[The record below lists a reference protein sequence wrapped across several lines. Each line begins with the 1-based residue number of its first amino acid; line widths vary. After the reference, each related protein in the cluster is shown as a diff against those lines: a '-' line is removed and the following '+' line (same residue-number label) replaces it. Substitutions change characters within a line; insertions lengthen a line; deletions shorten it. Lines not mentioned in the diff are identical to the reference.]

1 MVFRRGFNRSIRPV
15 QSIKHI
21 VDIQGGLV
29 AGTKTVNTLVIAD
42 DNPDNANVSEVVTG
56 STVNSIY
63 LKVEVYATN
72 TAALANAYMYVIK
85 NPGDNL
91 TLVNGNVVGA
101 SDIKKFVIHQ
111 EMVMMEKNTTGN
123 PRTLF
128 VGVIKLPRGYR
139 RMGTD
144 DKLQLV
150 LFTGGTTADFCFQCI
165 FKEYR

>member
-1 MVFRRGFNRSIRPV
+1 M
-15 QSIKHI
+15 
-21 VDIQGGLV
+21 
-29 AGTKTVNTLVIAD
+29 NTLVIAD